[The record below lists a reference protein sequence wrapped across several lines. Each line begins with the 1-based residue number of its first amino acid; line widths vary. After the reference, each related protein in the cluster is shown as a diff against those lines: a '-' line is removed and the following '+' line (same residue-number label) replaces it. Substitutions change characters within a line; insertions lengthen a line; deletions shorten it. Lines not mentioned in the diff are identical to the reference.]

1 MTATEPATAP
11 DAPVLRRAAR
21 LGSLGEARNLG
32 LIIVLVLLTVV
43 GAITAPGLFLT
54 WGNLL
59 NLLTTASVIG
69 VVTVGMTFV
78 IIAGGIDLSVGAI
91 IALAS
96 VWCTTLA
103 SQGYGIGGMIFA
115 AMAVA
120 TIVGA
125 VNGALIAYG
134 RMVPFIVTLAMYV
147 SARGLAEQISGR
159 RSQIVSD
166 PAFAQIA
173 FNKVLGIPLLVVIL
187 AVVAVV
193 GWVLLNR
200 TTFGRRTFAV
210 GGNAE
215 AARLAGID
223 VRRHT
228 LLVYVL
234 SGVCC
239 GIGAVMLTALTNT
252 GASTHGMLYELDA
265 IAAVIIGG
273 TLLTGGRGSLVGS
286 ILGVLVFTTITNL
299 FILNNLETPIQNIAK
314 GAIIV
319 AAVLLQRRG
328 DRRNAVTH

>member
-1 MTATEPATAP
+1 M
-11 DAPVLRRAAR
+11 
-21 LGSLGEARNLG
+21 
-32 LIIVLVLLTVV
+32 IVGV
-43 GAITAPGLFLT
+43 ITAPGLFLT
-54 WGNLL
+54 WDNIL
-59 NLLTTASVIG
+59 NILTTASVIG

-78 IIAGGIDLSVGAI
+78 IISGGIDLSVGAI

-103 SQGYGIGGMIFA
+103 TQSYGIGAMIFA
-115 AMAVA
+115 ALVVGMAA
-120 TIVGA
+120 GL
-125 VNGALIAYG
+125 VNGALIAYTK
-134 RMVPFIVTLAMYV
+134 MVPFIITLAMYV

-159 RSQIVSD
+159 KSQIVNDAS
-166 PAFAQIA
+166 FAEIA
-173 FNKVLGIPLLVVIL
+173 FHKILGIPLLVVIL
-187 AVVAVV
+187 AVVTVL
-193 GWVLLNR
+193 GWLLLNR

-234 SGVCC
+234 SGACC
-239 GIGAVMLTALTNT
+239 GIGAIMLTALTNT

-273 TLLTGGRGSLVGS
+273 TLLTGGRGSLIGS

-299 FILNNLETPIQNIAK
+299 FILNNLQTPIQNIAK

-328 DRRNAVTH
+328 DRSTAGQH